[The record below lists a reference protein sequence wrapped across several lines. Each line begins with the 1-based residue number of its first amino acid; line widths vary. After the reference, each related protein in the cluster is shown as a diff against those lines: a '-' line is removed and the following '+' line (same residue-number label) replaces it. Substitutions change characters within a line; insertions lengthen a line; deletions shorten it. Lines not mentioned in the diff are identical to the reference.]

1 MNRGHTEAATAR
13 AEVMLA
19 AQQYQFC
26 TTQTL
31 LLSGDLNFTE
41 RRRAGRG
48 GSESCLG
55 TNSSEI

>member
-1 MNRGHTEAATAR
+1 MAR
-13 AEVMLA
+13 AEMMLA
-19 AQQYQFC
+19 AHVQPGQYQFC

-31 LLSGDLNFTE
+31 LLSADLNFTG

-55 TNSSEI
+55 TNSSVI